1 MYVCVKFSLYI
12 LNFSVMTV
20 NVRKKLYS
28 CQAITHFFSNCQIL
42 APKKLKKI
50 YIFSRFTP
58 STDTAITKRHQKYH
72 SEFFLIVYDRTELTS
87 LNLF

>member
-1 MYVCVKFSLYI
+1 
-12 LNFSVMTV
+12 MTV

-42 APKKLKKI
+42 APKNLKKI

-58 STDTAITKRHQKYH
+58 STDTAITKKHQKYH